1 MKLLNSRFLIILL
14 APLSVI
20 LASCGNG
27 ASGSGGRNTIEVVK
41 KPGFNQNH
49 GPFDSRGNYREEWA
63 DNPPRR
69 VFVSPTD
76 VNKPTGIPTQVAY
89 VPPVELPPVVQN
101 KPRPTQSRPTYVA
114 PKPKPKPI
122 YVKPKPKRKA
132 PIVHTVKTGDTLYGL
147 SLRYKSGVKTIQIAN
162 GLKGTTIRIGQKLK
176 IPRY

>member
-1 MKLLNSRFLIILL
+1 MKLLNSRILIILL

-69 VFVSPTD
+69 VFVSPPD
-76 VNKPTGIPTQVAY
+76 VNKPNGKPTQVAY
-89 VPPVELPPVVQN
+89 VPPVVQNN
-101 KPRPTQSRPTYVA
+101 KPRPTKSRPTYIA
-114 PKPKPKPI
+114 PKPT

-132 PIVHTVKTGDTLYGL
+132 PIIHTVKKGDTLYGL